1 MFDRSRRAH
10 DFAIT
15 LALALAISACSPSTP
30 SAAPSPTATAAA
42 SAPIATPAG
51 PSPEATQLSADQQFA
66 AIRTQVEQIRG
77 LQPTGNVEPVTIDV
91 AQLTT
96 NLAAEFDADTT
107 PIDLRNANDELGTLG
122 LIPKGS
128 SLRDLTLALESGQVA
143 GYYSP
148 DKKQLFVVS
157 RSGGL
162 GGAELSTYAHEFT
175 HQLQDQ
181 NLDLGKL
188 DLNASGQSDR
198 SLGRLALVEGD
209 AVSVQ
214 STWMNEYLTP
224 KQLGEVMQAG
234 LDPAALSAFNNAPR
248 YLRETSIFPYNDGFT
263 FVGGLIGSGGYDAV
277 NAAFKNPPVSTEQV
291 LHPAKYVSNELP
303 VTVTIPKGIAAT
315 MGTGW
320 SIATEDTLG
329 ELILRIWLE
338 QGGSNVAAAAAAGWG
353 GDRLVLL
360 RGPGGAVALGLKTEW
375 DTPTDAS
382 EFATA
387 AASAATTMGLGATFS
402 VGTTTVS
409 MAIGPESATLLA
421 ALGK

>member
-42 SAPIATPAG
+42 SAPTATPAG

-96 NLAAEFDADTT
+96 NLAAEFDADMTRT
-107 PIDLRNANDELGTLG
+107 DLRNANDELGTLG

-375 DTPTDAS
+375 DTHTDAS

-409 MAIGPESATLLA
+409 MAIGPESTTLLA